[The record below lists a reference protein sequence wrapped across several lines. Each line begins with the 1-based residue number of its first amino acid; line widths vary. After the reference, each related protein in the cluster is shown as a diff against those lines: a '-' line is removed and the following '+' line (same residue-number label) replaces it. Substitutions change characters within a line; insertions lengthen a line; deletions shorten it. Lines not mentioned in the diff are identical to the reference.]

1 MKLLLLVSALAAL
14 VAPAAAWS
22 PATGLPM
29 RTRAVAVTPSMLARD
44 GSTDLSIDE
53 PWATYS
59 QATVV
64 ATKAALEC
72 ARASARISTHLL
84 THCRFRGKAVNI
96 LVLHDSRP
104 GFCFGWASRYRICP
118 DPNVDWSGFPM
129 NVSSKSAR
137 TCHEYI

>member
-53 PWATYS
+53 PW
-59 QATVV
+59 
-64 ATKAALEC
+64 
-72 ARASARISTHLL
+72 
-84 THCRFRGKAVNI
+84 
-96 LVLHDSRP
+96 
-104 GFCFGWASRYRICP
+104 
-118 DPNVDWSGFPM
+118 
-129 NVSSKSAR
+129 
-137 TCHEYI
+137 

>member
-53 PWATYS
+53 PCAIHFDPTAHRFQCYSYAQASHCTLKDVVTLEAARDSFATN
-59 QATVV
+59 A
-64 ATKAALEC
+64 
-72 ARASARISTHLL
+72 
-84 THCRFRGKAVNI
+84 
-96 LVLHDSRP
+96 
-104 GFCFGWASRYRICP
+104 W
-118 DPNVDWSGFPM
+118 
-129 NVSSKSAR
+129 
-137 TCHEYI
+137 